1 MLTQIITEGSTRIEV
16 PVPDETSSFPPSSV
30 AVFYN
35 PAMRMNRD
43 IAVAAIACFSK
54 ANPDYSYL
62 DALSASG
69 IRGLRIANEVG
80 LRTTM
85 SDWEETSFELIKK
98 NVELNSLANCA
109 AVKRNANVVMLD
121 SSFDIIDLDPFGSPA
136 PFLDAACFSTKRLL
150 CITATDTAP
159 LCGAH
164 KKAGIRNYAAV
175 PLKTEYYPEMGVR
188 ILMGAV
194 ARTLARYDKAMTPI
208 LSYASAHY
216 VRLFAAVKKGIND
229 ADECL
234 KNMGFISHC
243 FACGA
248 REWKFGLAVHIPDK
262 CPVCGHDTSLAGP
275 LWLGRLHDREL
286 CGQVLDEVVKREFRC
301 VEKLITACRDE
312 IDVPMHYDYH
322 RICKS
327 LGITAMP
334 TDELIMALRERGF
347 QASRT
352 HFSGISFK
360 TDAGVVEIKD
370 TVRELAKEKRQIHDN
385 KAACK
390 GTGRGHEYAYSEF
403 RR

>member
-1 MLTQIITEGSTRIEV
+1 MPVKCDAEMLTKIITEGATSVEV
-16 PVPDETSSFPPSSV
+16 PIPDEASNFPPSSV

-43 IAVAAIACFSK
+43 VAVAAIACFSK
-54 ANPDYSYL
+54 NDPEYTYL

-69 IRGLRIANEVG
+69 IRGLRIAKEVG
-80 LRTTM
+80 LNTTM
-85 SDWEETSFELIKK
+85 SDWEDTSFELIKK
-98 NVELNSLANCA
+98 NIELNNLTNCNA
-109 AVKRNANVVMLD
+109 IKRNANVVMLD
-121 SSFDIIDLDPFGSPA
+121 DSFDIIDLDPFGSPA
-136 PFLDAACFSTKRLL
+136 PFLDAACRSAKRLL

-194 ARTLARYDKAMTPI
+194 ARTLAKHDKAMTPL

-216 VRLFAAVKKGIND
+216 VRLFVAVKKGINE

-243 FACGA
+243 FGCGA
-248 REWKFGLAVHIPDK
+248 REWKYGLAVHMEEK
-262 CPVCGHDTSLAGP
+262 CHVCGHTTSLAGP
-275 LWLGRLHDREL
+275 LWLGRLHDSDFCGEL
-286 CGQVLDEVVKREFRC
+286 LGENEKRGFKEAL
-301 VEKLITACRDE
+301 KLIATCRDE
-312 IDVPMHYDYH
+312 FDIPMHYDYH
-322 RICKS
+322 KLCKS

-334 TDELIMALRERGF
+334 TDELVSALQEGGF
-347 QASRT
+347 KASRT

-360 TDAGVVEIKD
+360 TDAGMEEIKK
-370 TVRELAKEKRQIHDN
+370 TIVELARIV
-385 KAACK
+385 
-390 GTGRGHEYAYSEF
+390 
-403 RR
+403 

>member
-1 MLTQIITEGSTRIEV
+1 MLTKIITEGTTIVEV
-16 PVPDETSSFPPSSV
+16 PIPDENASFPPSSV

-54 ANPDYSYL
+54 NNPEYTYL

-69 IRGLRIANEVG
+69 IRGLRIAREVG
-80 LRTTM
+80 LRATM
-85 SDWEETSFELIKK
+85 SDWDETSFDLIKK
-98 NVELNSLANCA
+98 NIELNSLTNCTA
-109 AVKRNANVVMLD
+109 IKRNANVMMLD
-121 SSFDIIDLDPFGSPA
+121 NSFDIIDLDPFGTPA

-175 PLKTEYYPEMGVR
+175 PLKTEYYPEMGIR

-194 ARTLARYDKAMTPI
+194 ARTLAKYDKAMTPL

-216 VRLFAAVKKGIND
+216 VRLFAGVKKGIKD

-234 KNMGFISHC
+234 GNMGFISHC
-243 FACGA
+243 FNCGA
-248 REWKFGLAVHIPDK
+248 REWKHGLAVHMK
-262 CPVCGHDTSLAGP
+262 EECPACGHTTSLAGP
-275 LWLGRLHDREL
+275 LWLGRLHEKDFCEE
-286 CGQVLDEVVKREFRC
+286 VLGEVRKREFDDA
-301 VEKLITACRDE
+301 EKLIISCRDE
-312 IDVPMHYDYH
+312 LDVPMHYDYH
-322 RICKS
+322 KICKS

-334 TDELIMALRERGF
+334 TDELILALKERGF

-360 TDAGVVEIKD
+360 TEAGMEEIKGI
-370 TVRELAKEKRQIHDN
+370 VRELA
-385 KAACK
+385 
-390 GTGRGHEYAYSEF
+390 GGSELE
-403 RR
+403 RSSLKK